1 MWQRNA
7 NRLLPTSRVAV
18 AVSLA
23 AVLFRVA
30 VMPCA
35 MAAEEIHSTPPLT
48 SRLPFDVNVT
58 RVRQL
63 VAQDNVAAAHA
74 EFDHL
79 AWQAFIALN
88 WPAQAQGRPSTTKT
102 ISDSSAPRVWDF
114 WRPADTIFLNEGS
127 RPQPWVAERQ
137 ESSHYNWKSAWR
149 QHTTAASSLE
159 AFSGPLVDLNGHWVR
174 YQIRV
179 NKPEFDYIRD
189 NGLYSLDGQVA
200 FSQKETHNQVEL
212 PLNIGTRQHGA
223 IEIKLAWKEL
233 GPGDDPR
240 RFYTRELTS
249 EVSEPPDANGQPHSA
264 TPPFKAGLV
273 GMHISLRTE
282 SSPEWIWATFEQID
296 NVRSNRSADGHA
308 THPNFYDPASSQPV
322 NQLPTANAVQDPD
335 TGVFTIV
342 TDPKVKA
349 DKWVESLTKTPVQ
362 VARIEVPTRPGL
374 NPLDHRLHEVTQAT
388 NAEIQRQLGEA
399 GSVFQ
404 YYELI
409 DTQWPLHPNAP
420 AAAGG
425 AGTAPESI
433 AHKTP
438 GDMVPVFL
446 VNTTMETYFQ
456 HDEQY
461 AGALEQDDRLAP
473 DAPTIDSTKI
483 RGTESCVGCHYSSG
497 IAIGFKKDLDT
508 GRTIVDKRGVPVAV
522 FGENNHF
529 GKTGNASFSWML
541 QLEPKAKQRDP
552 HDPRVIVQE

>member
-7 NRLLPTSRVAV
+7 NRLLPTSRGAV
-18 AVSLA
+18 AVWLV

-30 VMPCA
+30 LMPCA
-35 MAAEEIHSTPPLT
+35 MAAEGTHSTPPLN

-58 RVRQL
+58 RVRHL
-63 VAQDNVAAAHA
+63 VAQGKFAAAHA
-74 EFDHL
+74 EFDHF

-88 WPAQAQGRPSTTKT
+88 WPAQAEGRPSTIKT
-102 ISDSSAPRVWDF
+102 ISDLSAPRVWDF
-114 WRPADTIFLNEGS
+114 WRPADTIFLGQGAAPS
-127 RPQPWVAERQ
+127 PWVAERQ

-149 QHTTAASSLE
+149 QHTTAASSLQ

-200 FSQKETHNQVEL
+200 FSQRETHNQVEL
-212 PLNIGTRQHGA
+212 PLNIGTKRHGA

-233 GPGDDPR
+233 GPGDDPK

-249 EVSEPPDANGQPHSA
+249 EVSEPPDANGQPRPA
-264 TPPFKAGLV
+264 PPPFKAGLV

-296 NVRSNRSADGHA
+296 NVRSNHAADGHA
-308 THPNFYDPASSQPV
+308 THPNFYDPASLQPV
-322 NQLPTANAVQDPD
+322 NQLPTANAVQNPD

-362 VARIEVPTRPGL
+362 VARIEVPTQPGL
-374 NPLDHRLHEVTQAT
+374 NPLDHSLHEVTQAI
-388 NAEIQRQLGEA
+388 NVEIQRRLGDA

-433 AHKTP
+433 THKTP

-446 VNTTMETYFQ
+446 VNTIMETYFQ
-456 HDEQY
+456 HGEQS
-461 AGALEQDDRLAP
+461 AGALEQDDRLAS
-473 DAPTIDSTKI
+473 DAPTIDATPI
-483 RGTESCVGCHYSSG
+483 EATESCVGCHYSSG
-497 IAIGFKKDLDT
+497 IAIGFKKDLTT
-508 GRTIVDKRGVPVAV
+508 GRTIVDKRGVPMAV

-541 QLEPKAKQRDP
+541 QLEPKVKPRDP
-552 HDPRVIVQE
+552 QDPHVIVQE